1 MGSALSA
8 GASLLTDRGVIKVA
22 GEAEAFL
29 HKLVTNSLLD
39 IAPGTARYSGLLSP
53 QGKLLFDFIIVPLP
67 EGAAAGYYFDCV
79 KAQAA
84 DLAKRINFHKMRAKI
99 TVDDVSDQFGVA
111 AFWGQEVPAGTEG
124 TIYKDPRAEDMGYRV
139 IAPHAVLA
147 KLVTPQE
154 AAYEAHRIEAGV
166 PKGGI
171 DFPYGD
177 TFVHDANLD
186 AMNGVDFKKGCY
198 VGQEVVARVHFR
210 KSARKRIVKVHFNGP
225 APATGSEILFG
236 DVAIGEIGSISG
248 SDGLAALRLDRL
260 DDAKAAG
267 VPLKAG
273 EATLDV
279 NVPPEFVE
287 TAAGVEKRL

>member
-1 MGSALSA
+1 MDKAT
-8 GASLLTDRGVIKVA
+8 SLLTDRGVIKVT

-29 HKLVTNSLLD
+29 HKLITNSMLD
-39 IAPGTARYSGLLSP
+39 IGPGEARYGGLLSP
-53 QGKLLFDFIIVPLP
+53 QGKLLFDFMVVPLP

-79 KAQAA
+79 KTQAP

-99 TVDDVSDQFGVA
+99 TIEDVSDTLGVA
-111 AFWGQEVPAGTEG
+111 AFWGQEAPQGIEG
-124 TIYKDPRAEDMGYRV
+124 TLYKDPRAPEMGWRL

-147 KLVTPQE
+147 KLAAPQE
-154 AAYEAHRIEAGV
+154 DAYEEHRIAVGV
-166 PKGGI
+166 PKGGV

-186 AMNGVDFKKGCY
+186 ALHGVDFKKGCY

-225 APATGSEILFG
+225 APASGSDILFG
-236 DVAIGEIGSISG
+236 DVAIGQVGSISG
-248 SDGLAALRLDRL
+248 SEGLAMLRLDRL

-273 EATLDV
+273 DASLDV
-279 NVPPEFVE
+279 SVPEEFVE

>member
-1 MGSALSA
+1 MEK

-22 GEAEAFL
+22 GEAETFL
-29 HKLVTNSLLD
+29 HKLLTNSMLG
-39 IAPGTARYSGLLSP
+39 IAPGEARYAGLLSP
-53 QGKLLFDFIIVPLP
+53 QGKLLFDFFVVPLP

-79 KAQAA
+79 KAQAS
-84 DLAKRINFHKMRAKI
+84 DLVKRINFHKMRAKI
-99 TVDDVSDQFGVA
+99 TVEDVSDALGVA
-111 AFWGQEVPAGTEG
+111 AFWGQEPPQETDGVVF
-124 TIYKDPRAEDMGYRV
+124 KDPRAAEMGFRM

-147 KLVTPQE
+147 KLVPAE
-154 AAYEAHRIEAGV
+154 EESYEAYRIAAGV

-186 AMNGVDFKKGCY
+186 AMHGVDFKKGCY

-225 APATGSEILFG
+225 APASGSDILFG
-236 DVAIGEIGSISG
+236 DVAIGQIGSIAG
-248 SDGLAALRLDRL
+248 SEGLAMLRLDRL
-260 DDAKAAG
+260 EDAKAAG

-273 EATLDV
+273 EASLDV
-279 NVPPEFVE
+279 SVPPEFIE